1 LDTTTTNCGGY
12 IDDIC
17 ITHRLASSGTGMV
30 FAGRQDKL
38 GRDVAVKVIPKKMAD
53 ENPALVK
60 RLKRDTKIASRLTH
74 PNIVRVYYAGETA
87 DGHYVVMDLVKGISL
102 EELVQTN
109 GRLSPQRVAQIG
121 REVAAALDYANS
133 SFGVAHGN
141 IKPAHLIVD
150 GEGDVKIIDLG
161 FSHPSD
167 MGAWANRTMPAD
179 QAASFNFM
187 APERLK
193 YVMAPDCRC
202 DIYSLGA
209 TLYYALSGQRPFGDG
224 NPADTIKRITDGE
237 CLPLSQ
243 AAPSIPK
250 ALADAVECMMATAP
264 EKRFKDYSAVVQA
277 LTLPDDSASSDDA
290 VKILAG
296 NGVPKK
302 KTQTTHAVIKSPDI
316 LDDALE
322 SLGGNDMTQGERNLR
337 RHRPPTEQILMGPKV
352 KETGSFK
359 PHRKAALITLGAF
372 LFVLGF
378 AAGVATLMLLGFK
391 PV

>member
-17 ITHRLASSGTGMV
+17 ITHRLASSSAGMV

-38 GRDVAVKVIPKKMAD
+38 GRDVAVKVIPKKIAD

-60 RLKRDTKIASRLTH
+60 RLMRDTKIASRLTH
-74 PNIVRVYYAGETA
+74 PNIVRVYYAGETT

-121 REVAAALDYANS
+121 REVAAALDYAHS
-133 SFGVAHGN
+133 SYGIAHGN

-150 GEGDVKIIDLG
+150 GDGDIKVIDLG

-167 MGAWANRTMPAD
+167 MGAWANRTIPTG
-179 QAASFNFM
+179 QPVSFNYM

-209 TLYYALSGQRPFGDG
+209 TLYYALCGQRPFGDG

-237 CLPLSQ
+237 CMPLGQ
-243 AAPSIPK
+243 VAPSVPK
-250 ALADAVECMMATAP
+250 ALVDAVERMMATDP
-264 EKRFKDYSAVVQA
+264 EKRFKDYAAVVQA
-277 LTLPDDSASSDDA
+277 LTLPDDSTSSDDA
-290 VKILAG
+290 VKIIAG
-296 NGVPKK
+296 DGVPKK
-302 KTQTTHAVIKSPDI
+302 KAQTTRPVIKSPDI
-316 LDDALE
+316 LDDVLE

-359 PHRKAALITLGAF
+359 RRGRAVLLTLGAL
-372 LFVLGF
+372 LFVVGF